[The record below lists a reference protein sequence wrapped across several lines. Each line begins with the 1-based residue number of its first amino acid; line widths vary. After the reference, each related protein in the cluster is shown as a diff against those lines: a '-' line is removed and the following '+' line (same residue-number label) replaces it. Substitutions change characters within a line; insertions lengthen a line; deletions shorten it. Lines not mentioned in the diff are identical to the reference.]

1 MTILQVNEVFR
12 SFQGEGPSL
21 GQAAV
26 FLRLANCNLSCT
38 WCDTRYSWD
47 WVQFDP
53 TEERHEI
60 GVPELSE
67 RIITELQDA
76 RLLIITG
83 GEPLLQQSAI
93 NKLVLLLRQR
103 LPNLRVEIETNGTV
117 GPSPNFA
124 DLIDL
129 FVVSPKLSNSAVPEK
144 RRLRPRALAS
154 FPSDRAVLKFVAT
167 NSHDLAEVAEISTLT
182 DIPPN
187 RIWVMPEGTTSDA
200 VVRGLRTLSKPAA
213 RFGYN
218 ISPRLHILLWGDTRG
233 T

>member
-1 MTILQVNEVFR
+1 MTNLQVNEVFR

-21 GQAAV
+21 GQTAV
-26 FLRLANCNLSCT
+26 FLRLANCNLSCS

-47 WVQFDP
+47 WTQFDP
-53 TEERHEI
+53 EDERHEI
-60 GVPELSE
+60 GIPELSAK
-67 RIITELQDA
+67 IISELQDA

-93 NKLVLLLRQR
+93 HKLVFLLRQR
-103 LPNLRVEIETNGTV
+103 LPSLRVEIETNGTIA
-117 GPSPNFA
+117 PSPTFA
-124 DLIDL
+124 DQIDL
-129 FVVSPKLSNSAVPEK
+129 FVVSPKLRNSAVLEK

-154 FPSDRAVLKFVAT
+154 FPSDRAVLKFVVT
-167 NSHDLAEVAEISTLT
+167 NITDLGEVAEISALT

-200 VVRGLRTLSKPAA
+200 VVRGLRTLSASAA
-213 RFGYN
+213 PLGYN